1 MSDRYS
7 YDVYVHRGFK
17 ALKQTVKTLFKIG
30 RYSEL
35 LGSYKLML
43 TYTKNAVTR
52 NYSEKSLS
60 KLLDVVSNSNDID
73 FLMSFYETTLESLA
87 DSKNERLWFKT
98 NLKLCALWQESKDFL
113 RLGEDE
119 RLWR

>member
-1 MSDRYS
+1 
-7 YDVYVHRGFK
+7 
-17 ALKQTVKTLFKIG
+17 
-30 RYSEL
+30 
-35 LGSYKLML
+35 ML